1 MPGTAATQIS
11 DAHGERRSRSRLMA
25 EDAAFARALA
35 AGDPEAA
42 KRFVDRCLPTV
53 LGVARRL
60 LRDDAEA
67 EDVAQETFVRVWRN
81 ASRWKPGAARFD
93 TWVGRIAINLCYDR
107 LRKRREQVIEDAPE
121 RRDASA
127 DQQGCMERGEAAGVV
142 RAAMAKLPE
151 RQRLA
156 LELCHFLELSNVE
169 AAAMMEVNVEA
180 LESLLARAR
189 RKLRADLALEQ
200 DGLLR
205 SLAAV
210 GQSDWI

>member
-1 MPGTAATQIS
+1 MAVIAAMQNVWSTP
-11 DAHGERRSRSRLMA
+11 DARSRSQLMA

-42 KRFVDRCLPTV
+42 RRFVDRCLPTV

-60 LRDDAEA
+60 LRDEAEA

-81 ASRWKPGAARFD
+81 ASRWRPGAARFD

-107 LRKRREQVIEDAPE
+107 LRKRREQVIEEAPE
-121 RRDASA
+121 RRDESA
-127 DQQGCMERGEAAGVV
+127 DQEGLMERGEAAMAV
-142 RAAMAKLPE
+142 RAKIAALPE

-156 LELCHFLELSNVE
+156 LELCHFLEHSNVE
-169 AAAMMEVNVEA
+169 AAEMMGVTVEA

-189 RKLRADLALEQ
+189 RKLRASLDLERTA
-200 DGLLR
+200 LLR

-210 GQSDWI
+210 GQTDWI